1 MIVLEVAMETTP
13 FVFTLIGIFIAGLAI
28 GFVVTRT
35 LIQKQLKQNPP
46 INEKMIRAMFQSM
59 GRKPSEAQIRAVM
72 ASIKKNQ

>member
-1 MIVLEVAMETTP
+1 MIVLEVAMETAP

-46 INEKMIRAMFQSM
+46 INEKMIRVMFKQM
-59 GRKPSEAQIRAVM
+59 GRTPSEAQIRQVM
-72 ASIKKNQ
+72 NAMNQQR

>member
-1 MIVLEVAMETTP
+1 MIVLEVAMETAP

-46 INEKMIRAMFQSM
+46 INEK
-59 GRKPSEAQIRAVM
+59 
-72 ASIKKNQ
+72 